1 MKQFTLLFIDDNS
14 KTVKMM
20 IFLDYSKLLDYKKY
34 CNEKIKN
41 YDLKQ
46 VDKDGYVWF
55 CESEEE

>member
-14 KTVKMM
+14 KAVKMM

-34 CNEKIKN
+34 HNEKIKN
-41 YDLKQ
+41 SDLKQ